1 MKAKID
7 KIFKFSS
14 KKKTNMKWTCKRHTY
29 ERTGR
34 KMHSFP
40 MRFSVLMSGGI
51 VAKLH
56 PIV

>member
-1 MKAKID
+1 MNVQD
-7 KIFKFSS
+7 V
-14 KKKTNMKWTCKRHTY
+14 
-29 ERTGR
+29 

-56 PIV
+56 PII